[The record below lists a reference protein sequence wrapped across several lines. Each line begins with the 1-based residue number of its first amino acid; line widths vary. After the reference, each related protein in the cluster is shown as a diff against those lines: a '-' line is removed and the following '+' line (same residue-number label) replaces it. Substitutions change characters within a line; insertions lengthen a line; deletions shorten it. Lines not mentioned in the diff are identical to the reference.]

1 MAYNVKYNWLTFINN
16 PLFKKE
22 WGILCLK
29 EFSFYEVATSA
40 SSEKYAIR
48 HGEYVSP
55 TTLKNR
61 RIRFLFDILADSEQE
76 RWALLNK
83 VQRAFAP
90 ESNPSPFNKNLWK
103 DLSFMDVDG
112 NVRECKCQIYQW
124 IQLSDFAN
132 EKWVWISAEVITDSA
147 YMKSRQEF
155 HQTMTNTLSWIK
167 LPTKLPFP
175 RTYYRVVENESAME
189 IPLTITMTIADSDTS
204 KYPYDKIKIVFKA
217 KWDEMR
223 ALHINGV
230 NELELE
236 IGDKITVDSEKRR
249 VYLENV
255 DGTSDIT
262 GLVTAGSERPVLQGG
277 DNQIWID
284 VGVRDTVITADIKR
298 NKVF

>member
-76 RWALLNK
+76 RWTLLNK

-155 HQTMTNTLSWIK
+155 HQTITNTQSWIK

-175 RTYYRVVENESAME
+175 RTYYRVIENESAME

-204 KYPYDKIKIVFKA
+204 KYPYDKIKIVFKSE
-217 KWDEMR
+217 WDEMR
-223 ALHINGV
+223 AFHLTDI
-230 NELELE
+230 NELSLE
-236 IGDKITVDSEKRR
+236 VGDKITVDSEKRR
-249 VYLENV
+249 VYLENG
-255 DGTSDIT
+255 DGTNDIT
-262 GLVTAGSERPVLQGG
+262 WLVTVWSERPVLQGG

-284 VGVRDTVITADIKR
+284 VGVRDTVISADIKR

>member
-55 TTLKNR
+55 TLLKNR
-61 RIRFLFDILADSEQE
+61 RVRFLFDILADTEQE
-76 RWALLNK
+76 RRALLNK

-155 HQTMTNTLSWIK
+155 HQTITNTLSWIK

-175 RTYYRVVENESAME
+175 RTYYGIIENESAME

-204 KYPYDKIKIVFKA
+204 KYPYDKIKIVFKSE
-217 KWDEMR
+217 WDEMR
-223 ALHINGV
+223 AFHLTDI
-230 NELELE
+230 NELSLE
-236 IGDKITVDSEKRR
+236 VGDKITVDSENRR
-249 VYLENV
+249 VYLENS
-255 DGTSDIT
+255 DWTSDIT
-262 GLVTAGSERPVLQGG
+262 GLVSVGSERPVLQGWS
-277 DNQIWID
+277 NQIWID
-284 VGVRDTVITADIKR
+284 VWVRDTVITADIKR